1 MCVSSI
7 AAVVLLFLWCVSFL
21 FTVPKTIFFPKIFV
35 IARFWS
41 LTKTFFVLFI
51 LCSYCCR
58 WGVLVKELKLTELTA
73 PNRAVVF
80 AINLQALTPPNTCTH
95 TRAFTPADV
104 HPPFAPVRAHDRVF
118 APSFA
123 PSFIPTF
130 TPRARSRSRV
140 CPIVRTHV
148 HTQVHPPRARPRLRV
163 RPLVRTHIHSH
174 VHHHVQK

>member
-1 MCVSSI
+1 MCASSI
-7 AAVVLLFLWCVSFL
+7 AAVVLFLWCVSFRL
-21 FTVPKTIFFPKIFV
+21 QCQKLTCFFPKVFV

-41 LTKTFFVLFI
+41 LTKSFFVLFI
-51 LCSYCCR
+51 LWSYCCR

-73 PNRAVVF
+73 PNPAVVF
-80 AINLQALTPPNTCTH
+80 AINLRALTPPNTCTH

-104 HPPFAPVRAHDRVF
+104 HPRFTPVRAHDRVF

-140 CPIVRTHV
+140 CPIVRTH
-148 HTQVHPPRARPRLRV
+148 
-163 RPLVRTHIHSH
+163 IHSH